1 VIHPQRLEADVL
13 ISTLRALVRA
23 TALLIALTMFMHAG
37 PFHGAHAQPKPTQSE
52 APRAGPPMPDALKM
66 NMLIRTMLIAL
77 SQANATGNYSVLRDL
92 GSPDFQL
99 NNTQARLTDAFA
111 ELRRRKLDFSP
122 VLFFDPKLVRE
133 PAIDDAGR
141 LRLTGFIDTRPEQ
154 VTFDM
159 MFTLA
164 GTEWRLYGIAVEMRT
179 NSGPAATQ
187 QQSAVP
193 AASGEPAAKSPQPSG
208 KAGSA
213 NRSGASKAPTPQ
225 RPPG

>member
-1 VIHPQRLEADVL
+1 MLT
-13 ISTLRALVRA
+13 STLRMLVRA
-23 TALLIALTMFMHAG
+23 TALMTALSIFTQAA
-37 PFHGAHAQPKPTQSE
+37 PFHGAHAQPKPTQSDT
-52 APRAGPPMPDALKM
+52 ARAGPPMPDALKM

-111 ELRRRKLDFSP
+111 DLRRRKLDFSP
-122 VLFFDPKLVRE
+122 VIFFDPKLVRE

-164 GTEWRLYGIAVEMRT
+164 GNEWRLYGIAVEMRT
-179 NSGPAATQ
+179 NSSPAAAQ

-193 AASGEPAAKSPQPSG
+193 APSGEPAARSQQPSG
-208 KAGSA
+208 KSGSA
-213 NRSGASKAPTPQ
+213 NRSGANKAPASQ